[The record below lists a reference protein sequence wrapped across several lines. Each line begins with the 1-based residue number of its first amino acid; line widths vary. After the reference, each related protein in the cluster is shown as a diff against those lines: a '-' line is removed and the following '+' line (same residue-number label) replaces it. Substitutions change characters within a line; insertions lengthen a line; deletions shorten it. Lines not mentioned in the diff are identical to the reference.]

1 MNKKNLALL
10 TVTAGTMLANSCSAK
25 KEVEKNTEK
34 PNVLVIL
41 VDDFGWRD
49 LSCYGSSF
57 YETPNI
63 DRLAAQGVRFTNGYA
78 NCPVCS
84 PTRAS
89 LQTGKY
95 PNRTGITDWIRGREH
110 STPND
115 RWLTA
120 PNTYDL
126 ALSDTTIGE
135 VMKENGYKT
144 FFAGK
149 WHLGEDSAHWPE
161 HQGYNINIG
170 GWSKGSPNKNE
181 KKGYDGYF
189 APYGNPRLEDGP
201 PGEYLPER
209 LTNETIKFIKKN
221 KNSPFF
227 ICLCY
232 YLVHIPLQGKD
243 NLIKKYMDKRKKMGI
258 DTIKEFAEDPNW
270 AKYATGYGNYR
281 DRIVQGN
288 PIYASMVQSL
298 DDNVGRIL
306 DLLRYTGLDE
316 NTVIIFTSDNGGL
329 ANAEGSPT
337 SNLPLRGGK
346 GWLTEGGIREPYIFK
361 YPGLKKPGYVNDM
374 PIMTMDIFPTILAFA
389 QIDLKPYNS
398 LDGINLLPYLEG
410 DKYIDRELFWH
421 YPHYSNQGGD
431 PGSVVRYGDY
441 KLFYDIE
448 TGKYELYNLNT
459 DIGESHDMSKE
470 KPDMTAKLRKILNEW
485 KTGIHAKKMLPNPDW
500 NGIDKVNIIK

>member
-1 MNKKNLALL
+1 MNKKILALL
-10 TVTAGTMLANSCSAK
+10 IVTAGAMLTNSCSVK
-25 KEVEKNTEK
+25 KQEEKNTEK
-34 PNVLVIL
+34 PNFLVIL
-41 VDDFGWRD
+41 VDDFGWKD
-49 LSCYGSSF
+49 LGCYGSSF

-63 DRLAAQGVRFTNGYA
+63 DQLAAQGIRFTNGYA

-95 PNRTGITDWIRGREH
+95 PNRTGITDWIKGREI

-120 PNTYDL
+120 PNTYNL
-126 ALSDTTIGE
+126 ALSEITLGD
-135 VMKENGYKT
+135 VMRENGYKT

-149 WHLGEDSAHWPE
+149 WHLGEDSTFWPE
-161 HQGYNINIG
+161 HQGYDINIG
-170 GWSKGSPNKNE
+170 GWAKGSPNKNE
-181 KKGYDGYF
+181 TKGYNGYF
-189 APYGNPRLEDGP
+189 VPYGNPRLEDGP
-201 PGEYLPER
+201 AGEYLPER
-209 LTNETIKFIKKN
+209 LTSETIKFINNN
-221 KNSPFF
+221 KDGPFF

-243 NLIKKYMDKRKKMGI
+243 NLIKKYMEKRKKIGI
-258 DTIKEFAEDPNW
+258 DTIKEFVENPKW
-270 AKYATGYGNYR
+270 AKYATGYGHYR

-288 PIYASMVQSL
+288 SVYASMVQSL

-306 DLLRYTGLDE
+306 DLLKNTGLDKK
-316 NTVIIFTSDNGGL
+316 TVIIFTSDNGGL

-346 GWLTEGGIREPYIFK
+346 GWLTEGGIREPFIFK
-361 YPGLKKPGYVNDM
+361 YPDLKKPGYVNDM
-374 PIMTMDIFPTILAFA
+374 PIITMDIFPTVLAFA
-389 QIDLKPYNS
+389 GINQKPYYG
-398 LDGINLLPYLEG
+398 LDGINLVPYLEG
-410 DKYIDRELFWH
+410 DKYTDRELFWH

-448 TGKYELYNLNT
+448 TGKYELYNLKT
-459 DIGESHDMSKE
+459 DIGENNDISKQ
-470 KPDMTAKLRKILNEW
+470 KPEITKRLKKILNEW
-485 KTGIHAKKMLPNPDW
+485 KTEIHAKKMLSNPSW
-500 NGIDKVNIIK
+500 NGIDKVNIIE

>member
-1 MNKKNLALL
+1 MYKKNWALL
-10 TVTAGTMLANSCSAK
+10 TVTAGTMLTNSCFVNK
-25 KEVEKNTEK
+25 VEEKNTEK

-41 VDDFGWRD
+41 VDDFGWKD
-49 LSCYGSSF
+49 LGCYGSKF

-63 DRLAAQGVRFTNGYA
+63 DQLAKQGVRFTNGYA

-95 PNRTGITDWIRGREH
+95 PNRLGITDWIKGRKH

-115 RWLTA
+115 RWLSA

-126 ALSDTTIGE
+126 ALSETTIGE

-149 WHLGEDSAHWPE
+149 WHLGEDSAYWPE
-161 HQGYNINIG
+161 HQGYSINIG
-170 GWSKGSPNKNE
+170 GWAKGSPNKNE
-181 KKGYDGYF
+181 KKGYNGYF
-189 APYGNPRLEDGP
+189 TPYGNPRLEDGP
-201 PGEYLPER
+201 TGEYLPER
-209 LTNETIKFIKKN
+209 LTSETIKFINNN
-221 KNSPFF
+221 KNSSFF

-232 YLVHIPLQGKD
+232 YLVHIPLQGKE
-243 NLIKKYMDKRKKMGI
+243 NLIKKYEDKRKKIGI
-258 DTIKEFAEDPNW
+258 DTIKEFVENPSW
-270 AKYATGYGNYR
+270 AKYATGHGNYR

-288 PIYASMVQSL
+288 PVYASMVQSL

-306 DLLRYTGLDE
+306 DLLKNTGLDK

-329 ANAEGSPT
+329 ADAEGSPT

-374 PIMTMDIFPTILAFA
+374 PIITVDIFPTILAFA
-389 QIDLKPYNS
+389 RIDQKPFNG

-410 DKYIDRELFWH
+410 NKYTDRELFWH

-448 TGKYELYNLNT
+448 TGKYELFNLKT
-459 DIGESHDMSKE
+459 DISETHDLTKE
-470 KPDMTAKLRKILNEW
+470 KPEITARLKKMLNTW
-485 KTGIHAKKMLPNPDW
+485 KTRIHAKKMLPNPDW
-500 NGIDKVNIIK
+500 NSIDKVNITE